1 MKRILGI
8 ALLFMLSSVA
18 LMAAKN
24 SQTFYL
30 SADVRAGSVQLP
42 RGICEVTWSAP
53 SGSQVQ
59 LTIKTEDK
67 KTVTVPAQ
75 MVQGKQDRTGTVTNV
90 VDGVTYL
97 VELHTK
103 NAKFIFDNGTRA
115 SK

>member
-1 MKRILGI
+1 M
-8 ALLFMLSSVA
+8 
-18 LMAAKN
+18 
-24 SQTFYL
+24 
-30 SADVRAGSVQLP
+30 
-42 RGICEVTWSAP
+42 TWSAP

-75 MVQGKQDRTGTVTNV
+75 MVEGRQDRTGTVTNV

-103 NAKFIFDNGTRA
+103 NAKFIFDNGTQA

>member
-1 MKRILGI
+1 MRRILGF

-30 SADVRAGSVQLP
+30 PADVRAGSVQLP
-42 RGICEVTWSAP
+42 RGICEVTWNAP

-59 LTIKTEDK
+59 LTIKTEDQ
-67 KTVTVPAQ
+67 KTVTVPARI
-75 MVQGKQDRTGTVTNV
+75 VEGKQDSTGTVTTV
-90 VDGVTYL
+90 VNGVTYL
-97 VELHTK
+97 VELRTK
-103 NAKFIFDNGTRA
+103 NAKFVLQNEIAA